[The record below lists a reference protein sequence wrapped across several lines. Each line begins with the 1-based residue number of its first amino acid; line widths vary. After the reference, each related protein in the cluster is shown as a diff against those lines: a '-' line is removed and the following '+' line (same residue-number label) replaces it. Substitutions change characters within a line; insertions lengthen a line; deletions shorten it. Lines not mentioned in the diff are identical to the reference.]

1 MKKDKIMKRRDFLGG
16 ASILPFALLNPLGL
30 AQAQNNVLSPE
41 MLALSEYMGSAANQP
56 LPGDVL
62 EQTKLHVLDT
72 FAAIISGS
80 ELLPGQAA
88 FKYVKL
94 HGSKGKQTVMASRL
108 TSGPADAA
116 MVNGVM
122 GHADETDDSHARSRS
137 HPGCSIVPAS
147 YAVGEEFNIS
157 GQHFLRAVALGY
169 DVGTRLLMSIGGP
182 KFSYES
188 HKSSHSI
195 AGVFGSAAA
204 AGCTANLNAQQ
215 MRWLLDYTAQQSS
228 GVASWGRDVD
238 HIEKAFVFGGMPAKN
253 GVISALVVASG
264 WTGVNDVFSG
274 ADNFFLATAPNV
286 ERAML
291 VDDLGKRYEVTHT
304 DIKKWSVGSPIQGP
318 LDAIEIMRRKQ
329 PFELNQVAAVRVRLE
344 PAVAKVVDN
353 RDMPDVCLQYM
364 VAVMLIDKTASF
376 KAAHDVAR
384 MQNPEVVSVRSK
396 VRLIPDPALSQFLPV
411 RVAIVEVELK
421 DGSVLTERVDA
432 VRGTTRNP
440 MSREEVVAK
449 CRDLMDP
456 ILGKKQSVAL
466 ISSTL
471 MLEQVKSLKT
481 ISPLLRKPV

>member
-1 MKKDKIMKRRDFLGG
+1 MNRRDFLGRS
-16 ASILPFALLNPLGL
+16 ALVPFGLCSPIGL
-30 AQAQNNVLSPE
+30 AYAQKNDLSPE
-41 MLALSEYMGSAANQP
+41 MLTLSEYMAVAATQA
-56 LPGDVL
+56 LPPDVL

-88 FKYVKL
+88 FKYIKL
-94 HGSKGKQTVMASRL
+94 HGSKGNQTVMASRL

-122 GHADETDDSHARSRS
+122 GHADETDDSHSRSRS
-137 HPGCSIVPAS
+137 HPGCSVIPAA
-147 YAVGEEFNIS
+147 YAVGEKFNIS
-157 GQHFLRAVALGY
+157 GSHYLRAVALGY

-195 AGVFGSAAA
+195 AGIFGSSAAAGSAAS
-204 AGCTANLNAQQ
+204 LDAQQ

-228 GVASWGRDVD
+228 GVGSWGRDID

-253 GVISALVVASG
+253 GVTSALLVHSG

-274 ADNFFLATAPNV
+274 ADNYFLATAPNV
-286 ERAML
+286 ERAVL
-291 VDDLGKRYEVTHT
+291 VDSLGKRYEITQT

-318 LDAIEIMRRKQ
+318 LDAIENIRRKH
-329 PFELNQVAAVRVRLE
+329 PFELSQVAAVRVKLE
-344 PAVAKVVDN
+344 PSVAKVVDN
-353 RDMPDVCLQYM
+353 REMPDVCLQYM

-376 KAAHDVAR
+376 KAAHDVSR
-384 MQNPEVVSVRSK
+384 MQNTEVASVRSK
-396 VRLIPDPALSQFLPV
+396 VSLIPDPALTQFLPV
-411 RVAIVEVELK
+411 RVAIVEIELK
-421 DGSVLTERVDA
+421 DGTVLTDRVDA

-456 ILGKKQSVAL
+456 VLGKRQSIAL
-466 ISSTL
+466 IDSTL
-471 MLEQVKSLKT
+471 ILEQVKSLKT
-481 ISPLLRKPV
+481 ISPLLKKPV